1 MSNLEQQLFRN
12 LKGNNPSLV
21 ENNNF
26 NNLSPP
32 LLINLFSNIG
42 GFNLLSNNNNSSL
55 KGLDLNITVL
65 VNALTEMNLMEEHY
79 LKEGSFIKSIKFK
92 RTEIENLNEQL
103 ERFNKIVEVN
113 QWTEYRR
120 FQIIEEYLV
129 RIAARWY
136 DEIKA

>member
-1 MSNLEQQLFRN
+1 M
-12 LKGNNPSLV
+12 KGNNPSLV

-92 RTEIENLNEQL
+92 RTEIENLNE
-103 ERFNKIVEVN
+103 
-113 QWTEYRR
+113 
-120 FQIIEEYLV
+120 
-129 RIAARWY
+129 
-136 DEIKA
+136 